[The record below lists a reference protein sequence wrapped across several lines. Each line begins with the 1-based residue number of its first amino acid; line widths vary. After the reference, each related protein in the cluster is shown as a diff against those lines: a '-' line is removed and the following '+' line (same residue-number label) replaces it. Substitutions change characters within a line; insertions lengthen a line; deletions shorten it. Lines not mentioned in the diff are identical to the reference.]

1 MSLSVTLVATEMLNV
16 PLGLEFRSHQKLE
29 EVRSDNLQ
37 LLVQS
42 SGAAS
47 RGLAI
52 SLMMIMVNYVHRHMV
67 VSTGRDR
74 NWGSDNNYPPT
85 YTR

>member
-1 MSLSVTLVATEMLNV
+1 MLIVTPGRQSLS
-16 PLGLEFRSHQKLE
+16 HQILE
-29 EVRSDNLQ
+29 EVRSGNLE
-37 LLVQS
+37 LFALS
-42 SGAAS
+42 SGAAT

-74 NWGSDNNYPPT
+74 NWSWDIKLLCSPT
-85 YTR
+85 CTR